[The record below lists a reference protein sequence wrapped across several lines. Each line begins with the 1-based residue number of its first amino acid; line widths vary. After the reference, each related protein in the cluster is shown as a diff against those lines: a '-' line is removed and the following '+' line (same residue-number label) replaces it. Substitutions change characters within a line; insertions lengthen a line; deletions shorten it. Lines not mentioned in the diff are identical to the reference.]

1 MQYSIHPLLQET
13 TPSLNH
19 EKLATI
25 LSQQENVLLI
35 QDLDGV
41 CMKLVKDPLNR
52 TIDPNYVQATKAFA
66 GHFYVLTNGEHIGKR
81 GVNGIIDRAF
91 GDSNLARNKALY
103 LPGLAAGGVQWQD
116 RQGNISHPGVTEQE
130 LMFLAKVP
138 QRIKTQ
144 LEQFFAQH
152 STPLSPTEIEAA
164 IEASILDNV
173 ASPTANLNTFYEA
186 LQNQPQVYLRLQETM
201 RDLMETL
208 LQEAQQQGLA
218 ESFFVH
224 YAPNLGRDETGK
236 EILRPVQDT
245 DSGTTDF
252 QFMLRGAIKEAGVLF
267 LLNHYYYQR
276 TGHYPLGKSFSVRH
290 APADYSQ
297 LLQLVHDSFD
307 PEIMPIMVGVGDTV
321 NSSVTESKGE
331 LEIRRGGSDR
341 AFLQLIQDIH
351 PQNIV
356 VYIDSSG
363 GEVKNRKA
371 VEVETTPTG
380 EQKVI
385 AGPSD
390 PRDTAD
396 PLQLDIIFPQG
407 PSQYNAFF
415 RDLASRRLSNKPI

>member
-1 MQYSIHPLLQET
+1 MPHPIHPLLQET

-25 LSQQENVLLI
+25 LSQQENILLI

-41 CMKLVKDPLNR
+41 CMELVKNPLDR
-52 TIDPNYVQATKAFA
+52 AIDPYYVQATKAFA

-81 GVNGIIDRAF
+81 GVNRIIDRAF
-91 GDSNLARNKALY
+91 GDANFVRENALY

-116 RQGNISHPGVTEQE
+116 RRGNISHPGVTAQE
-130 LMFLAKVP
+130 LTFLAQVP
-138 QRIKTQ
+138 QRLKNQ
-144 LEQFFAQH
+144 LEEFFAQQTT
-152 STPLSPTEIEAA
+152 SLSPTAIQSA
-164 IEASILDNV
+164 IEASIVDQV
-173 ASPTANLNTFYEA
+173 ASPTANLNTLYEA
-186 LQNQPQVYLRLQETM
+186 LSSQPQVYWRLQQTLKN
-201 RDLMETL
+201 LMETL
-208 LQEAQQQGLA
+208 LKEAQQQGLT

-252 QFMLRGAIKEAGVLF
+252 QFMLRGAIKEAGVLS

-276 TGHYPLGKSFSVRH
+276 TGHYPLGKSFSVRQ
-290 APADYSQ
+290 ASADYSQ
-297 LLQLVHDSFD
+297 LRQFVYNSFD
-307 PEIMPIMVGVGDTV
+307 PEIMPLIVGVGDTV
-321 NSSVTESKGE
+321 NSSVTENHGK
-331 LEIRRGGSDR
+331 LEVRRGGSDR

-363 GEVKNRKA
+363 GEVKNRQPVA
-371 VEVETTPTG
+371 VETTPTG
-380 EQKVI
+380 EPKVI
-385 AGPSD
+385 SGPCD

-396 PLQLDIIFPQG
+396 PLQFDMIFPQG
-407 PSQYNAFF
+407 PSQYTAFF
-415 RDLASRRLSNKPI
+415 RDLATHRLANKLV

>member
-13 TPSLNH
+13 TLSLNH

-41 CMKLVKDPLNR
+41 CMELVKDPLNR

-91 GDSNLARNKALY
+91 GDSNFVRNNALY

-130 LMFLAKVP
+130 LTFLAKVP
-138 QRIKTQ
+138 QRIREQ

-152 STPLSPTEIEAA
+152 STPLSPTEIEAG

-173 ASPTANLNTFYEA
+173 ASPTANLNTLYEA
-186 LQNQPQVYLRLQETM
+186 LKDQPSIYLRLQEAI

-208 LQEAQQQGLA
+208 LKEAQQQGLA

-224 YAPNLGRDETGK
+224 YAPNLGRDENGK

-252 QFMLRGAIKEAGVLF
+252 QFMLRGAIKEAGVLS

-276 TGHYPLGKSFSVRH
+276 TGYYPLGKSFSVRQ
-290 APADYSQ
+290 APANYSE
-297 LLQLVHDSFD
+297 LLQLVQDSFD

-321 NSSVTESKGE
+321 NSSVTETNGE

-363 GEVKNRKA
+363 GEVKNRKP
-371 VEVETTPTG
+371 VEVETMPTG

-385 AGPSD
+385 SGPGD

-396 PLQLDIIFPQG
+396 PLQLDIIFSKG
-407 PSQYNAFF
+407 HFQYTAFF
-415 RDLASRRLSNKPI
+415 RDIASRRLSNKLV

>member
-1 MQYSIHPLLQET
+1 MQPSIHPLLQET

-19 EKLATI
+19 EKLAMI

-41 CMKLVKDPLNR
+41 CMELVKDPLNR
-52 TIDPNYVQATKAFA
+52 RIDPNYVQATKAFA

-91 GDSNLARNKALY
+91 GDSHWATNKALY

-116 RQGNISHPGVTEQE
+116 RQGNVSHPGVTEQE
-130 LMFLAKVP
+130 LTFLAKVP
-138 QRIKTQ
+138 QRIREQ
-144 LEQFFAQH
+144 LEQFFTQH

-186 LQNQPQVYLRLQETM
+186 LQNQPQLYLRLQETM
-201 RDLMETL
+201 RDFMETL
-208 LQEAQQQGLA
+208 LKEAQQQGLA

-224 YAPNLGRDETGK
+224 YAPNLGRDENGK

-276 TGHYPLGKSFSVRH
+276 TGYYPLGKSFSVRH

-297 LLQLVHDSFD
+297 LLQLVQDSFD
-307 PEIMPIMVGVGDTV
+307 AEIMPIMVGVGDTV
-321 NSSVTESKGE
+321 NSSVTETNGK
-331 LEIRRGGSDR
+331 LDIRRGGSDR

-380 EQKVI
+380 KQNVI
-385 AGPSD
+385 SGPSD
-390 PRDTAD
+390 SRDTAD

-407 PSQYNAFF
+407 PSQYTAFF
-415 RDLASRRLSNKPI
+415 RDLASRRLSNKPV